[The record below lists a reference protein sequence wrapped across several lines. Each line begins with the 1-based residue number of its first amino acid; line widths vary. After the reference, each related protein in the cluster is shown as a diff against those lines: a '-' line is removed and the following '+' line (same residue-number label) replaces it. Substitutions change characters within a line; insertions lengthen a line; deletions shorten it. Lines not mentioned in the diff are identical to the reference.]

1 MSRTWK
7 PTLLYALAHFAVDFG
22 CAFAM
27 FSACSTGPLGFLLYN
42 FCAFAMQMPMGILA
56 DLLGKNRRFA
66 LLGTALVALICCLP
80 SFGLVGCILLGL
92 GNGLF
97 HIGGGLDVL
106 NLSGRRAAPLGVFVS
121 PGAYGI
127 YLGTILG
134 NRAISPIPVV
144 ALLILA
150 CGGMLLWKSD
160 QMPKNPPVEFP
171 TNKIIPW
178 AALLFAV
185 VILRSY
191 GGMAGSF
198 SWKTGVWSLVA
209 VSAVVFGKTLGGVAA
224 DRFGTKRTAAI
235 SLLLSAVLFLCS
247 HAPIPGVL
255 ALFFFNMTMPITLF
269 ALSRSM
275 PGCKGFSF
283 GLLTF
288 ALFLGFLPTYMG
300 AGTIGGLGMAL
311 VAAASAVLLLP
322 GLHRLQGNFSGK
334 ER

>member
-66 LLGTALVALICCLP
+66 LLGTILVALICCLP

-134 NRAISPIPVV
+134 NRASSPVPVV

-171 TNKIIPW
+171 ASQSFHGLPCCLPW
-178 AALLFAV
+178 SFCVPMAAWPAAFPGKPAFGLWPLFLLWFSEKHWV
-185 VILRSY
+185 VSLPIGSLQKRLRQSLCSCLQR
-191 GGMAGSF
+191 SF
-198 SWKTGVWSLVA
+198 SAATLPSPAYWPCSSL
-209 VSAVVFGKTLGGVAA
+209 
-224 DRFGTKRTAAI
+224 I
-235 SLLLSAVLFLCS
+235 
-247 HAPIPGVL
+247 
-255 ALFFFNMTMPITLF
+255 
-269 ALSRSM
+269 
-275 PGCKGFSF
+275 
-283 GLLTF
+283 
-288 ALFLGFLPTYMG
+288 
-300 AGTIGGLGMAL
+300 
-311 VAAASAVLLLP
+311 
-322 GLHRLQGNFSGK
+322 
-334 ER
+334 